1 MYSHNDRGT
10 MFNPVKDYFWQGQAM
25 GMHAETARADIE
37 SLCPGLD
44 CAINCHQGLINVQK
58 SVPDYDDVRLRR
70 HRDPGAGAFTPYHNG
85 TTGVSR
91 KIPVGGELFKDY
103 GASWFVY
110 RNNIFGL
117 LPMAKNYRLAENL
130 LRKLLK
136 LRIVQRHLHTNTDE
150 QPSSLE
156 PVLLQDFYGLITG
169 DINSGPF
176 ESRTL
181 NAWPATLQEA
191 LRAAQSEDGLA
202 TLLQPQHTRDLDWLE
217 AHGTCIDHIAPGWS
231 TLPQAGHGAF
241 ATRPLEQG
249 KVITSSPLHHFPDYA
264 FMNMY
269 HLLEENSTAADDD
282 DDEDEDGSESHR
294 WYRMRDQI
302 EKMQLYYNYCYG
314 VSDSTLLL
322 CPYGAG
328 ISYINHNQS
337 QANVRVE
344 WADPAHLMVHNR
356 TAVEV
361 GTLDDLS
368 VSPRPQLGFQ
378 YVATRDII
386 AGEELFL
393 DYGDAWER
401 AWNEHAAQYP
411 RRVAARRHRSTRRRT
426 TGTTNLARWPCG
438 RPTNKSWIP
447 TRTICRFGATV
458 PCCKRPIA
466 KPSTFGG
473 PSITAFRVLSSIVLS
488 RSGGK
493 ARDLYTVK
501 CEWDEDE
508 DNVVTWFTRTD
519 VPRSALRF
527 FDMPYTTDLQQPTAF
542 RHEIGIPDEI
552 FPDRWRNLDEDFD

>member
-1 MYSHNDRGT
+1 
-10 MFNPVKDYFWQGQAM
+10 M
-25 GMHAETARADIE
+25 GMHAETAREDIE

-44 CAINCHQGLINVQK
+44 CAINCHQGLINVEK
-58 SVPDYDDVRLRR
+58 SVPDYDDVLMRR
-70 HRDPGAGAFTPYHNG
+70 HLDPGAGAFTPYHNG

-117 LPMAKNYRLAENL
+117 LPMSKNYALAENL
-130 LRKLLK
+130 LQKLLK
-136 LRIVQRHLHTNTDE
+136 LSIVQRHLNTDE
-150 QPSSLE
+150 PSSSLE
-156 PVLLQDFYGLITG
+156 PMLQDFYGLITR
-169 DINSGPF
+169 DINSGQF

-181 NAWPATLQEA
+181 NAWPATFQQALQ
-191 LRAAQSEDGLA
+191 AAQSDDGLA

-241 ATRPLEQG
+241 ATRPLPKD

-269 HLLEENSTAADDD
+269 QLLKENSTAIDD
-282 DDEDEDGSESHR
+282 DDEDGSEGHR

-337 QANVRVE
+337 QANVRIE
-344 WADPAHLMVHNR
+344 WADPAHLMVHNQ

-378 YVATRDII
+378 YVATRDITT
-386 AGEELFL
+386 GEELFL

-401 AWNEHAAQYP
+401 AWNEHAAQFPRSATPPIYASAHYWNHQFDTFAVRTADEQELDPYP
-411 RRVAARRHRSTRRRT
+411 DNLQIRCHTALVQAADSKAEYVWSQVDY
-426 TGTTNLARWPCG
+426 GLPC
-438 RPTNKSWIP
+438 IVVD
-447 TRTICRFGATV
+447 RFV
-458 PCCKRPIA
+458 EE
-466 KPSTFGG
+466 GG
-473 PSITAFRVLSSIVLS
+473 SAH
-488 RSGGK
+488 
-493 ARDLYTVK
+493 DLYTVK
-501 CEWDEDE
+501 VEWDEDE

-527 FDMPYTTDLQQPTAF
+527 FDLPYTTDLQQPTAF